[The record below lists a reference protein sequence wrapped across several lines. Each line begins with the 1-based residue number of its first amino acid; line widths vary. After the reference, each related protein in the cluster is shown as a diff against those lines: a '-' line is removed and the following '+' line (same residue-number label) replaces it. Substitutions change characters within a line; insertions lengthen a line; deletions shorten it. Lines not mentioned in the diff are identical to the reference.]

1 MNYQQF
7 IESKRFNAIQS
18 GFEPDITCDQL
29 FDYQKDIVTW
39 ACRRGKSAIFAD
51 TGLGKTLM
59 QITWAD
65 QVSKETNKP
74 VLILAPL
81 AVKEQ
86 TIKEGIKF
94 GYDMTNIHVNNYD
107 QIHNIDCSIYS
118 GIVLDESSILKGES
132 SKTRKKLNKEFKN
145 TPYKLSCTA
154 TPSPND
160 YMELGTQSEFLDV
173 MSQVEMLAMFFI
185 HDGNDTSKWRL
196 KGHGKKKFFEWMAT
210 WSIFISKPSDLGY
223 SDEGHELPE
232 LIYHEH
238 IIESGITDGL
248 FAPVAEGLLE
258 RNKARRDT
266 VEARTEQAAQIAN
279 GINDQ
284 VLIWCHL
291 NDEGDLLENQ
301 INNAIQ
307 IAGRHSNEFK
317 STSMLDFSQGD
328 IKKLIS
334 KPKLSGFGMNW
345 QNCNQVIFTGLS
357 DSWESFYQA
366 IRRCWRYGQKRAVHV
381 HIVSSDIEGGVLANI
396 KRKEQINQEL
406 KQEIIS
412 IMKDKTVS
420 ELRKVK
426 KEKSKEVNQIKM
438 ERPSWAA

>member
-1 MNYQQF
+1 MSYQEF
-7 IESKRFNAIQS
+7 IKNKRFKQIQS
-18 GFEPDITCDQL
+18 GFEPDITCDHL

-39 ACRRGKSAIFAD
+39 VCRRGKAAIFAD

-65 QVSKETNKP
+65 QVSKETKQP

-86 TIKEGIKF
+86 TINEGIKF
-94 GYDMTNIHVNNYD
+94 GFNMDNIHVNNYD

-185 HDGNDTSKWRL
+185 HDGTDTSKWRL

-223 SDEGHELPE
+223 SDKGHELPE

-266 VEARTEQAAQIAN
+266 IEARVEQAAIIAN

-291 NDEGDLLENQ
+291 NDEGDLLEKS
-301 INNAIQ
+301 INDSVQ
-307 IAGRHSNEFK
+307 IAGRHNNDFK
-317 STSMLDFSQGD
+317 SSSMLDFSQGK
-328 IKKLIS
+328 IRKMIS

-357 DSWESFYQA
+357 DSWESFYQS
-366 IRRCWRYGQKRAVHV
+366 IRRCWRYGQKRDVHV

-396 KRKEQINQEL
+396 KHKEQINKEL

-412 IMKDKTVS
+412 IMKNKTVS

-426 KEKSKEVNQIKM
+426 KEKTKEVNQIKM
-438 ERPSWAA
+438 ENPSWVA

>member
-1 MNYQQF
+1 M
-7 IESKRFNAIQS
+7 E
-18 GFEPDITCDQL
+18 
-29 FDYQKDIVTW
+29 
-39 ACRRGKSAIFAD
+39 
-51 TGLGKTLM
+51 
-59 QITWAD
+59 
-65 QVSKETNKP
+65 
-74 VLILAPL
+74 
-81 AVKEQ
+81 
-86 TIKEGIKF
+86 
-94 GYDMTNIHVNNYD
+94 NIHVNNYD

-132 SKTRKKLNKEFKN
+132 SKTRKKLNKAFKN

-173 MSQVEMLAMFFI
+173 MSQVEMLAMLFI

-223 SDEGHELPE
+223 SDKGHELPE

-266 VEARTEQAAQIAN
+266 IEARVEQASIIAN
-279 GINDQ
+279 GIDDQ

-291 NDEGDLLENQ
+291 NNEGDLLEKS
-301 INNAIQ
+301 IKDSIQ
-307 IAGRHSNEFK
+307 IAGKHSNEYK
-317 STSMLDFSQGD
+317 SSSMLNFSQGK

-345 QNCNQVIFTGLS
+345 QNCNHVIFTGLS

-366 IRRCWRYGQKRAVHV
+366 IRRCWRYGQTKPVHV
-381 HIVSSDIEGGVLANI
+381 HIVSSDIEGGVLSNI
-396 KRKEQINQEL
+396 KRKEQINREL
-406 KQEIIS
+406 KLEIIK
-412 IMKDKTVS
+412 IMKDKTLS

-426 KEKSKEVNQIKM
+426 KDKTIEINQVNM
-438 ERPSWAA
+438 ELPRWVA

>member
-1 MNYQQF
+1 MNYIKF
-7 IESKRFNAIQS
+7 IENKRINNVES
-18 GFEPDITCDQL
+18 GFEPTITCVEL

-39 ACRRGKSAIFAD
+39 ACRRGKAAIFAD

-59 QITWAD
+59 QISWAD
-65 QVSKETNKP
+65 QVNKKTNDP

-94 GYDMTNIHVNNYD
+94 GFDMTNIHVNNYD
-107 QIHNIDCSIYS
+107 QLHNIDCSIYS

-132 SKTRKKLNKEFKN
+132 SKTRKALIEEFKQ

-173 MSQVEMLAMFFI
+173 MSQSEMLAMFFI
-185 HDGNDTSKWRL
+185 HDGEDTSKWRL
-196 KGHGKKKFFEWMAT
+196 KGHGKKKFFEWMSV
-210 WSIFISKPSDLGY
+210 WSIYISKPSDLGY
-223 SDEGHELPE
+223 SDEGHGLHE

-248 FAPVAEGLLE
+248 FAPIAQGLLE

-266 VEARTEQAAQIAN
+266 VEVRAEQAAQIAN
-279 GINDQ
+279 GIDDQ

-291 NDEGDLLENQ
+291 NQEGDLLEKL
-301 INNAIQ
+301 IKESTQ
-307 IAGRHSNEFK
+307 IAGRHTNQFK
-317 STSMLDFSQGD
+317 SDSMNKFTSGE

-345 QNCNQVIFTGLS
+345 QNCNQVIFIGLS

-366 IRRCWRYGQKRAVHV
+366 IRRCWRYGQKRSVHV
-381 HIVSSDIEGGVLANI
+381 HIVSSDIEGGVLLNI
-396 KRKEQINQEL
+396 KRKEKINNEL
-406 KQEIIS
+406 KREIMS
-412 IMKDKTVS
+412 IMKDKTIS
-420 ELRKVK
+420 ELRKIK
-426 KEKSKEVNQIKM
+426 RDEVIDVDLVKM
-438 ERPSWAA
+438 EMPLWVA

>member
-1 MNYQQF
+1 MNYQEF
-7 IESKRFNAIQS
+7 IKHKEYKSINS
-18 GFEPDITCDQL
+18 GFNPDIDCEYL

-39 ACRRGKSAIFAD
+39 ACRRGKAAIFAD

-59 QITWAD
+59 QIAWAD
-65 QVSKETNKP
+65 QIVKHTNKP

-86 TIKEGIKF
+86 TKKEGVKF
-94 GYDMTNIHVNNYD
+94 GFDMTLIHVNNYD

-196 KGHGKKKFFEWMAT
+196 KGHGKKKFFEWLAT
-210 WSIFISKPSDLGY
+210 WAVYISKPSDLGY
-223 SDEGHELPE
+223 SDKGHELPD

-248 FAPVAEGLLE
+248 FAPVAQGLLE
-258 RNKARRDT
+258 RNRARKDT
-266 VEARTEQAAQIAN
+266 IDARVEEAANIAN
-279 GINDQ
+279 GLKNQ
-284 VLIWCHL
+284 VLIWCNL
-291 NDEGDLLENQ
+291 NDEGKKLNQ
-301 INNAIQ
+301 LIDDSVEVAGSDSNDHKINSMNGFSDGQ
-307 IAGRHSNEFK
+307 IKR
-317 STSMLDFSQGD
+317 
-328 IKKLIS
+328 LIS
-334 KPKLSGFGMNW
+334 KPKIAGFGMNW
-345 QNCNQVIFTGLS
+345 QNCNQIIFTGLS

-366 IRRCWRYGQKRAVHV
+366 VRRCWRYGQTKPVHV
-381 HIVSSDIEGGVLANI
+381 HIVSSDVEGGVLANI
-396 KRKEQINQEL
+396 KRKEQINKEL
-406 KQEIIS
+406 KEEIIK
-412 IMKDKTVS
+412 IMRNKTVS

-426 KEKSKEVNQIKM
+426 LTKQKDVKKIKM
-438 ERPSWAA
+438 EIPRWAA